1 MGMKR
6 RSARKN
12 TRRGSRR
19 QAGGGL
25 GQSYG
30 FAGESVVPGV
40 DTGVAWT
47 PQSSCMAVQRP
58 GMAPMP
64 TTGLG
69 LPGVSLGGGRRRKR
83 SSRRSRRSQRG
94 GRYGFTGEPAPTSGT
109 PFLGGYAPI
118 SHVPCE
124 AARANP
130 MNPTQLGGAA
140 AFDVITPPPNSMQAQ
155 LDQTGGG
162 QAPLGYGFVGDVDN
176 KAYYAPTAGYS
187 NTASTWVGSTGSP
200 SMLQQPYEARAMN
213 PACVKTGGGSRRRR
227 SSRKHKSR
235 KSRR

>member
-30 FAGESVVPGV
+30 FTGAPVIPGGGV

-47 PQSSCMAVQRP
+47 PQSSCMAAERP

-64 TTGLG
+64 TSGLG
-69 LPGVSLGGGRRRKR
+69 LPGLGGGGRRKRK
-83 SSRRSRRSQRG
+83 SQRG

-124 AARANP
+124 GARANP

-155 LDQTGGG
+155 LDQKGGA
-162 QAPLGYGFVGDVDN
+162 QAPLGYGFVGDAVDN
-176 KAYYAPTAGYS
+176 RAYYAPTAGYS
-187 NTASTWVGSTGSP
+187 NAPSTWVGSTGSP

-213 PACVKTGGGSRRRR
+213 PACVKTGGGSRKR
-227 SSRKHKSR
+227 SSRRKSRKSR